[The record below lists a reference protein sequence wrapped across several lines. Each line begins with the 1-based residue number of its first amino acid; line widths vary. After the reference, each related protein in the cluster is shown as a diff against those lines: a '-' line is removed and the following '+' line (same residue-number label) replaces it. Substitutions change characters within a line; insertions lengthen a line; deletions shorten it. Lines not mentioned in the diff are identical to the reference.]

1 MAGNGKRRRPVP
13 LDQRTPPEDE
23 IRKRA
28 YEIYLERQG
37 APGSPQDD
45 WLKAE
50 SELKRSWLL
59 PAQD

>member
-1 MAGNGKRRRPVP
+1 MAKNGKKRRLVP
-13 LDQRTPPEDE
+13 PNAHAPSEDE

-28 YEIYLERQG
+28 YEIYLGRAG
-37 APGSPQDD
+37 MAGNALDD

-50 SELKRSWLL
+50 AELKRAWLL

>member
-1 MAGNGKRRRPVP
+1 MAGNGKKRRPAP
-13 LDQRTPPEDE
+13 LNRPPSEDE

-28 YEIYLERQG
+28 YEIYIERE
-37 APGSPQDD
+37 GSPGGALDD

-50 SELKRSWLL
+50 SELKRAWLL